1 MPKLETIQRTIEIT
15 KIDVDQRIV
24 FGEVYA
30 PFILDTWGELMLP
43 EDVIKLAHRFMQLS
57 LNGAIDTM
65 HDEKPNGSFVLES
78 FIARKNDP
86 EFTEGAW
93 VLGVKIVDEDLWQ
106 GIRSGK
112 LSGYSFQGLV
122 KKLPA
127 VIEIDVLR
135 DNVGITEP
143 GGSDGHDHL
152 FLLELDDDGRVMA
165 GRTTTD
171 QGHAHAILGG
181 TATDPANGHS
191 HRIFV

>member
-1 MPKLETIQRTIEIT
+1 MDRVEHTVQIKR
-15 KIDVDQRIV
+15 IDEDQRVV

-30 PFILDTWGELMLP
+30 PFVLDTWGELMLP
-43 EDVIKLAHRFMQLS
+43 EDVTKLAHRFMQMS
-57 LNGAIDTM
+57 LGGAVDTM
-65 HDEKPNGSFVLES
+65 HDERPNGSFVLES
-78 FIARKNDP
+78 FIARENDP
-86 EFTEGAW
+86 DYTTGAW
-93 VLGVKIVDEDLWQ
+93 VLGVKVIDENIWSA
-106 GIRSGK
+106 IRTGK

-127 VIEIDVLR
+127 VIEIDVLK

-143 GGSDGHDHL
+143 GGSDDHVHL

-171 QGHAHAILGG
+171 NGHSHLVMGG

-191 HRIFV
+191 HRIFI